1 MPDPGCSP
9 NLNTMMINRSKFETL
24 IRLVLPDGLSP
35 TEDDFGLEWLNANH
49 TNVEQLAI
57 ECFVPTRFKNRVT
70 AFEIA
75 VMEPEVRSRLS
86 HHKLPSAEEEVV
98 AFDRLM
104 DSIGL
109 PFHHGTQWT
118 SIEPH
123 VTTYSQYAYSH
134 GGKNRRAY
142 TSQEG
147 VFAIWRFTDDRF
159 SSLCVCDIETVRQ
172 LQNDPEKPD
181 CDAEDEL
188 PYGTFAEF
196 TEFMSESG
204 GGFERSTIH

>member
-1 MPDPGCSP
+1 
-9 NLNTMMINRSKFETL
+9 MISRSKFETL
-24 IRLVLPDGLSP
+24 IRLVLPDGLAPS
-35 TEDDFGLEWLNANH
+35 EHDFGLEWLNANH
-49 TNVEQLAI
+49 TIVEQLAV
-57 ECFVPTRFKNRVT
+57 ECYVPARFKDNVT
-70 AFEIA
+70 GFEIA
-75 VMEPEVRSRLS
+75 VMESEVRAMLT
-86 HHKLPSAEEEVV
+86 HHKLPSTEDEIV

-104 DSIGL
+104 DSIEL
-109 PFHHGTQWT
+109 PFHHGTPWS

-123 VTTYSQYAYSH
+123 IAAYPQYAWSH

-159 SSLCVCDIETVRQ
+159 RSLCVCDIETVRQ
-172 LQNDPEKPD
+172 LQNDPEDPD
-181 CDAEDEL
+181 CDPEDAL